1 MRLPGTRCPQTG
13 YESGDP
19 SRPGLITTLSQAGSS
34 LLLHPRPGRSPPD
47 VAVDRD
53 RGEQKMARS
62 CGIHDR
68 AATGERWFHP
78 SRLAWWCAELSP
90 IGSPVT
96 ARPCHA
102 TITGR
107 GGCCSSP
114 LTWCCVVCDLVTV
127 FSVWPPLHPR
137 QERHSKLSR
146 TFLSHFLRYPS
157 QLPTIRG
164 RQLQP
169 VHEILSDGWRWFH
182 PSRSGAQ
189 DVVLNQALRKL
200 LRRYIWYVARSICNM
215 RSASGTDRP
224 EPGRFEIRNRPK
236 LAQKKKKTSLICI
249 LDLYLSQQ
257 GRSGG

>member
-1 MRLPGTRCPQTG
+1 MFYPLSTWATLKPVRRKADAKDKGGSGTSVRLPGTRCPQTG

-127 FSVWPPLHPR
+127 FSVWPPFTLAR
-137 QERHSKLSR
+137 KDTQNFRALFSLTSSD
-146 TFLSHFLRYPS
+146 TLRNCPLLGAVNCSPS
-157 QLPTIRG
+157 TK
-164 RQLQP
+164 
-169 VHEILSDGWRWFH
+169 F
-182 PSRSGAQ
+182 
-189 DVVLNQALRKL
+189 
-200 LRRYIWYVARSICNM
+200 
-215 RSASGTDRP
+215 
-224 EPGRFEIRNRPK
+224 
-236 LAQKKKKTSLICI
+236 
-249 LDLYLSQQ
+249 
-257 GRSGG
+257 